1 MALENP
7 EDDYVAIFFVTNV
20 NELGAATARLYP
32 NPATENV
39 TIEAANMN
47 RITVINAVGQVV
59 YDREI
64 SAERTQLNI
73 ASLEAGI
80 YMVRINTENG
90 LVTKRMSVVR

>member
-1 MALENP
+1 
-7 EDDYVAIFFVTNV
+7 
-20 NELGAATARLYP
+20 LYP

-47 RITVINAVGQVV
+47 RITVINAIGQVV

-73 ASLEAGI
+73 ATYEAGI

-90 LVTKRMSVVR
+90 LVTKRMSIVR